1 MLMLRAVLAEVGLQ
15 TRGAREPRGQAR
27 PQHPASS
34 FNYLKSQT
42 ARRRVC
48 ERPVSPRP
56 PGAPTSCAASPVC
69 PPASGWLPPRFLC
82 FLESLCGRG
91 FGQELE
97 VPASAVSLLSLSFW
111 TKLTTCLIFFFLM
124 SLKIFFILHAGLA
137 MKHISLSAA
146 TDVNQCRTGLS

>member
-69 PPASGWLPPRFLC
+69 PPASGWLSRPGSFAFWSHC
-82 FLESLCGRG
+82 VGRG

-97 VPASAVSLLSLSFW
+97 VPASAVSLLSLFLDQ
-111 TKLTTCLIFFFLM
+111 LTTCLIFFF
-124 SLKIFFILHAGLA
+124 FF
-137 MKHISLSAA
+137 
-146 TDVNQCRTGLS
+146 